1 MAKSSRRRVQ
11 FGKYSHLQTL
21 SITPSPRSHPNSPI
35 SNPKHH
41 QVKRHLKQT
50 NGQGGIITMS
60 APLHYSNVMHVDPV
74 TNGPVRVS
82 WRFLEDGTR
91 VRLTKGKLASESAIP
106 LTITRKPTN
115 KPKQVEL
122 GPRDTPIDDVR
133 EQTHQPGELPTM
145 LNAVLDGSYI
155 MKRHVGGTTSSG
167 SGGGRRGGG
176 RQQQARGFAAS
187 AFQ

>member
-1 MAKSSRRRVQ
+1 M
-11 FGKYSHLQTL
+11 
-21 SITPSPRSHPNSPI
+21 
-35 SNPKHH
+35 
-41 QVKRHLKQT
+41 KQT

-145 LNAVLDGSYI
+145 LKAVLDGTYI
-155 MKRHVGGTTSSG
+155 MKRHVGGNASG
-167 SGGGRRGGG
+167 GGGGRRGGG
-176 RQQQARGFAAS
+176 GGRQQVRGFAAS
-187 AFQ
+187 ALQ